1 MTKEELAA
9 KLNGREYP
17 FEMNIAEIT
26 EAKKSRTGDRHERS
40 PKYPQKRRNR
50 RRTLN
55 ASGFKKITR

>member
-17 FEMNIAEIT
+17 FEMNVGEIT
-26 EAKKSRTGDRHERS
+26 EAK
-40 PKYPQKRRNR
+40 KRRNR

>member
-26 EAKKSRTGDRHERS
+26 EAKKKTKPETHAKRLRF
-40 PKYPQKRRNR
+40 QKDN
-50 RRTLN
+50 TL
-55 ASGFKKITR
+55 R